1 MATGRINNIN
11 TNGVLKDSWWN
22 PMDWPVVGDILETG
36 WEFGGGAVGDLA
48 EDIANGKNPLTSLT
62 DFGKKVAGD
71 PVNTAE
77 NLVTDATDAI
87 GLTNSGE
94 VEEAYDN
101 AAQVLAEQQAKADQA
116 YDTAGT
122 YVNTVRGAISDII
135 GPEGMEKYKQ
145 LIYSMAPQD
154 YTTDTTNL
162 KNFSFDRDV
171 SKFLDPNAEYVI
183 DQSVKAAQQAMAG
196 HGGLTGGAAARA
208 LQAEA
213 SAKAS
218 ELYGDA
224 FDRMMKATEQ
234 EYGKERDVTI
244 AEQTNAQNRLE
255 TDKFRADQLGNLSGS
270 YVGNLQGNV
279 EDIIQ
284 LMLGKATTDLSVQQA
299 LAQLGIDKA
308 SLPTETQQLLG
319 MVGDVAGTAAN
330 IKKTIA

>member
-1 MATGRINNIN
+1 MANALEKYRANGQPAKLPTTDVQRFSLNPFSGFIDDPIGWFEDHSPIGPAQGFVDELTG
-11 TNGVLKDSWWN
+11 
-22 PMDWPVVGDILETG
+22 GDGSGL
-36 WEFGGGAVGDLA
+36 GA
-48 EDIANGKNPLTSLT
+48 DIADYLTDPLTNQ
-62 DFGKKVAGD
+62 DEVDEAYANAA
-71 PVNTAE
+71 NTLAQQQAAARE
-77 NLVTDATDAI
+77 GYGQASEAI
-87 GLTNSGE
+87 GETRGE
-94 VEEAYDN
+94 I
-101 AAQVLAEQQAKADQA
+101 ADL
-116 YDTAGT
+116 
-122 YVNTVRGAISDII
+122 I
-135 GPEGMEKYKQ
+135 GPETMAMYKHN
-145 LIYSMAPQD
+145 LLFLNPEN
-154 YTTDTTNL
+154 YTADTSPIAGFN
-162 KNFSFDRDV
+162 FDRDV
-171 SKFLDPNAEYVI
+171 SKYMDPNAEYVI

-196 HGGLTGGAAARA
+196 QGGLTGGAAARA

-234 EYGKERDVTI
+234 EYGKERDVTS
-244 AEQTNAQNRLE
+244 AKQTNAQNRLE

-279 EDIIQ
+279 EDIIK

>member
-1 MATGRINNIN
+1 MATDRKIY
-11 TNGVLKDSWWN
+11 DWN
-22 PMDWPVVGDILETG
+22 PLSALGDALSWG
-36 WEFGGGAVGDLA
+36 WEHGGGAVA
-48 EDIANGKNPLTSLT
+48 
-62 DFGKKVAGD
+62 DFGEALLNGENPFSAAMDYGKKLAGD

-87 GLTNSGE
+87 GLTNNGE
-94 VEEAYDN
+94 VEDAYDN
-101 AAQVLAEQQAKADQA
+101 AAQVLAEQQAKADQT

-162 KNFSFDRDV
+162 KNFAFDRDV

-196 HGGLTGGAAARA
+196 QGGLTGGAAARA

-234 EYGKERDVTI
+234 EYGKERDVTS
-244 AEQTNAQNRLE
+244 AKQTNAQNRLE

-279 EDIIQ
+279 EDIIK